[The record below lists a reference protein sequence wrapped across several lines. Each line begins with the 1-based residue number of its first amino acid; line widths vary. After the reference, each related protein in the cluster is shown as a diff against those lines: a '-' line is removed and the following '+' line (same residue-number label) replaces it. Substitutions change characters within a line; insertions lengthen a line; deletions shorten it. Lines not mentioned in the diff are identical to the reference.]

1 MDYLIQAG
9 AKVLK
14 ATSFDSADSTKKE
27 LKSIINKFEN
37 DYNETLVSNAVTHVT
52 EIMQERGQKALDAID
67 QIEELGQKWSQAP
80 DRKSKAAITRKMS
93 GLAREVGNIFSRY
106 TQDPRLSRGWNNVD
120 LTPEKRYE
128 YDLNAQCHENY

>member
-1 MDYLIQAG
+1 MDYLIQVG

-37 DYNETLVSNAVTHVT
+37 DYNETLVSNTVTHVT
-52 EIMQERGQKALDAID
+52 EIMQECGQKALDAID

-106 TQDPRLSRGWNNVD
+106 VIKTIKN
-120 LTPEKRYE
+120 
-128 YDLNAQCHENY
+128 H